1 MSTLNVANIKSSN
14 SITDLSVSS
23 ANTTSGSLVAWSN
36 GAGVVING
44 NYATPDAYFY
54 SNGQVYVPT
63 QILAG
68 TNSGAVT
75 AITGISN
82 TAYGVYGQS
91 DTSYGVYGNSNTFL
105 GVYGFSN
112 TGYGVYGSSPSGTA
126 GVYGLSNTGYGIIA
140 SSNTGTAL
148 YAQSNTGTALY
159 AQSNT
164 GVVAQFA
171 NATTTLARV
180 EANGQFTLGTSSLT
194 ANGYSRLPN
203 GLLLQWGVQTAS
215 VNSTTTATAT
225 FATTFTTLF
234 SVSFTGLEASATTT
248 FKAFANTLST
258 STIIWKND
266 STTTAASSTIVY
278 MAIGI

>member
-23 ANTTSGSLVAWSN
+23 ANTTSGSLVVWSN

-82 TAYGVYGQS
+82 TAYGVYG
-91 DTSYGVYGNSNTFL
+91 NSNTL
-105 GVYGFSN
+105 IGVYGFSN

-140 SSNTGTAL
+140 SSNTGP
-148 YAQSNTGTALY
+148 ALY

-164 GVVAQFA
+164 GVVAQFS

-180 EANGQFTLGTSSLT
+180 EANGNFTLGSST
-194 ANGYSRLPN
+194 IAANGYSRLPN
-203 GLLLQWGVQTAS
+203 GLLMQWGS
-215 VNSTTTATAT
+215 MTATVNAST
-225 FATTFTTLF
+225 IAIGSFTTPF
-234 SVSFTGLEASATTT
+234 
-248 FKAFANTLST
+248 NTLYSFLITGKNVVNITQASTVSANNTNFSWYTNYSAGAT
-258 STIIWKND
+258 STVMN
-266 STTTAASSTIVY
+266 Y
-278 MAIGI
+278 MAIGV